1 MIRLPRAP
9 FSHLLA
15 LSDRRGVFEHAR
27 GPAPR
32 REHGYCTDDVARA
45 LIAVLREPLRPP
57 ALERLASTCLEFV
70 SRAQLPDGRF
80 RMRLSSDG
88 RWLAEPGSDDTVGRA
103 LLGLAVAAT
112 AATTLEDRDPALARF
127 DASTRFDS
135 PSPRAN
141 ALATLAA
148 VEVLDAIPGHAPA
161 ERLLERAA
169 TRLGRLGE
177 DDGWPWPEARL
188 AYANALLA
196 EARIAA
202 GVALGEPRRVAEG
215 LGLLEWLVRVESREG
230 RFSFAPVGGW
240 APGEPR
246 PGFDQQPIEAVAMAE
261 ACSRAFA
268 VTGEP
273 QWADAALRAA
283 AWFVGENDSG
293 AFLLNLFTGGCHDG
307 LEPDGCN
314 VNQGAESTLAMIGA
328 LQHAR
333 RLQAAARSAPTISL
347 ASTVAAPTHRSPAPY
362 VR

>member
-1 MIRLPRAP
+1 MIALPRPP
-9 FSHLLA
+9 FAHLLA
-15 LSDRRGVFEHAR
+15 LSDRRGVFEHAC
-27 GPAPR
+27 GAVPR

-45 LIAVLREPLRPP
+45 LVAILREPLRPP
-57 ALERLASTCLEFV
+57 ALERLASTCLAFV
-70 SRAQLPDGRF
+70 SSAQLPDGRF
-80 RMRLSSDG
+80 RSRLSSDG
-88 RWLAEPGSDDTVGRA
+88 HWLAEPGSNDTVGRA

-112 AATTLEDRDPALARF
+112 SATSPANRRSALARF
-127 DASTRFDS
+127 DASAGFDAD
-135 PSPRAN
+135 SPRAN

-148 VEVLDAIPGHAPA
+148 AEVLEGIPGHAPA
-161 ERLLERAA
+161 ERLLETSAV
-169 TRLGRLGE
+169 RLGSLGE

-196 EARIAA
+196 EGRIAA
-202 GVALGEPRRVAEG
+202 GVALGEPRRAAEG
-215 LGLLEWLVRVESREG
+215 LGLLEWLVRVESKG
-230 RFSFAPVGGW
+230 SRFSFTPVGGW

-273 QWADAALRAA
+273 QWAETTLRAA
-283 AWFVGENDSG
+283 AWFLGENDAG

-307 LEPDGCN
+307 LEPGGCN
-314 VNQGAESTLAMIGA
+314 LNQGAESTLAMIGA

-333 RLQAAARSAPTISL
+333 RLQAAARSAPTISR
-347 ASTVAAPTHRSPAPY
+347 ASTVAAPTHRSAAPY